1 MPQSQALSPFSDR
14 PRGTGRRE
22 RRRQEARDRIY
33 NAAIELF
40 LEQGYERTTMD
51 EIGNRADVARTT
63 VFNYYPKKSAFLDEW
78 AARRRAKVA
87 DSLRQHHLDDKPI
100 GVVLENYM
108 LLFAQLNEEH
118 RTQATEL
125 MPAAIT
131 FGNVLNDPPLA
142 ETVADYIRLAQE
154 RGQVWAEVDAGQAGL
169 MLAYDLLCD
178 TDELVCPR
186 AAKLRPRRGPHQRR
200 PADAARPRSGPGL
213 SSRRRECAHL
223 RAREPGQ
230 ESHRRSAPVSNPNP
244 RPPSTNGQALSA
256 DSIHA
261 RDADCQDAL
270 NLARQCA
277 IQFLSG
283 PRHPA
288 RCRHSPSVPHL
299 IGDLPMRGVS
309 D

>member
-1 MPQSQALSPFSDR
+1 
-14 PRGTGRRE
+14 
-22 RRRQEARDRIY
+22 
-33 NAAIELF
+33 
-40 LEQGYERTTMD
+40 MD

-118 RTQATEL
+118 RTEATEL

-169 MLAYDLLCD
+169 MLAMTYFATLTSWCAHEPPSFDLGEAL
-178 TDELVCPR
+178 TS
-186 AAKLRPRRGPHQRR
+186 
-200 PADAARPRSGPGL
+200 AARLMLHGL
-213 SSRRRECAHL
+213 A
-223 RAREPGQ
+223 
-230 ESHRRSAPVSNPNP
+230 
-244 RPPSTNGQALSA
+244 A
-256 DSIHA
+256 D
-261 RDADCQDAL
+261 
-270 NLARQCA
+270 
-277 IQFLSG
+277 
-283 PRHPA
+283 
-288 RCRHSPSVPHL
+288 
-299 IGDLPMRGVS
+299 RG
-309 D
+309 